1 MIDLFDLLA
10 VQRTLKSLLQHC
22 IWKASILWSS
32 LRYSLMHQGQPCLA
46 LPCLP
51 ASLAARAAPYP
62 SPVLPFWLHSTP
74 VASQAWGEVGNPE
87 VSRPAVAHPAWAQH
101 SLLPVSFRSC
111 SGDQPRTQQMPQKR
125 LCIGVWVLE
134 ASSLAH
140 LCLGLAYLEMSQP
153 VVSAGL
159 GLGLEEAI
167 AIEPNAC
174 PSAVNPCLDSCVPMS
189 VNPLPH
195 SVPLPQILKLLSV
208 ALFVLF

>member
-1 MIDLFDLLA
+1 
-10 VQRTLKSLLQHC
+10 
-22 IWKASILWSS
+22 
-32 LRYSLMHQGQPCLA
+32 
-46 LPCLP
+46 
-51 ASLAARAAPYP
+51 
-62 SPVLPFWLHSTP
+62 
-74 VASQAWGEVGNPE
+74 
-87 VSRPAVAHPAWAQH
+87 
-101 SLLPVSFRSC
+101 
-111 SGDQPRTQQMPQKR
+111 MPQQR

-159 GLGLEEAI
+159 GLGVEEAI

-189 VNPLPH
+189 VNLLPH

-208 ALFVLF
+208 ALFMLF

>member
-32 LRYSLMHQGQPCLA
+32 LRCSLMHQGQPCLA

-111 SGDQPRTQQMPQKR
+111 SGDQPKTQQMPQKR

-174 PSAVNPCLDSCVPMS
+174 PSAVNPCLDSCVHVS
-189 VNPLPH
+189 E
-195 SVPLPQILKLLSV
+195 SV
-208 ALFVLF
+208 ATFCPPSSNSKTALCSLFVLF